1 MSPED
6 QTALTQHAR
15 EIAKIL
21 HRNTKPETIETFEG
35 IELAVRQQILE
46 YVSPEIGIFL
56 SKNGP
61 RSDEGANDK

>member
-6 QTALTQHAR
+6 QAALTQHAR

-21 HRNTKPETIETFEG
+21 HRNTIPETIETFEG
-35 IELAVRQQILE
+35 IESTVRQQILE
-46 YVSPEIGIFL
+46 HVSPEIGIFL

-61 RSDEGANDK
+61 RSDGDANDK